1 MREAIRQALIDGVP
15 EVEGRVYEPF
25 AAGPETEKPYLI
37 VRETAEEDNTEWAG
51 FRGRAEVWPYVEQG
65 SLKDID
71 DLSKKI
77 ALALNM
83 QLLEG
88 DDGDAL
94 TCIHDGSGEDIVDED
109 WDALTRCVYFYAL
122 ALQPAGTP
130 GPVENDPWIDALVD
144 WTKEKLGEGYNVYG
158 GKLPASYK
166 RPAVLWRL
174 DNAQIDDAGALAF
187 DVTKQVACHVFG
199 RNAVEEGD
207 IAISIAEQMGAAVKI
222 PLKPS
227 ERVYMTLQSINATL
241 YTDAMKQGHLRAIL
255 KRRTK
260 RPREDVAL
268 IGKVSTDGH
277 IEKGDIDNG

>member
-15 EVEGRVYEPF
+15 EVEGRVFEPF

-51 FRGRAEVWPYVEQG
+51 FRGRVEVWPYVEQG
-65 SLKDID
+65 SLKDVD
-71 DLSKKI
+71 DLSKEI
-77 ALALNM
+77 AVALNM
-83 QLLEG
+83 KLLEG

-94 TCIHDGSGEDIVDED
+94 TCIHDGSGEDVVDED

-130 GPVENDPWIDALVD
+130 GPAENDPWIDALVS
-144 WTKEKLGEGYNVYG
+144 WTKEKLGDGYNVYG

-174 DNAQIDDAGALAF
+174 DNTSIDDAGALAF
-187 DVTKQVACHVFG
+187 VVSKQVACHIFG
-199 RNAVEEGD
+199 RNAIEEGN

-227 ERVYMTLQSINATL
+227 ERLYMTLQSINATL
-241 YTDAMKQGHLRAIL
+241 YTDALKQGHLRAIL
-255 KRRTK
+255 TRKTK
-260 RPREDVAL
+260 RPREEVAK
-268 IGKVSTDGH
+268 IAEVTTGGIIT
-277 IEKGDIDNG
+277 KG

>member
-37 VRETAEEDNTEWAG
+37 VRETAEKDNTEWAG
-51 FRGRAEVWPYVEQG
+51 FRGRVEVWPYVEQG
-65 SLKDID
+65 SLKDVD

-130 GPVENDPWIDALVD
+130 GPAENDPWIDALVS
-144 WTKEKLGEGYNVYG
+144 WTKEKLGDGYNVYG

-174 DNAQIDDAGALAF
+174 DNTSIDDAGALAF
-187 DVTKQVACHVFG
+187 VVSKQVACHIFG
-199 RNAVEEGD
+199 RNAIEEGN

-227 ERVYMTLQSINATL
+227 ERLYMTLQSINATL
-241 YTDAMKQGHLRAIL
+241 YTDALKQGHLRAIL
-255 KRRTK
+255 TRRLK
-260 RPREDVAL
+260 RPREEVAK
-268 IGKVSTDGH
+268 IAKVTTDG
-277 IEKGDIDNG
+277 IITKG

>member
-51 FRGRAEVWPYVEQG
+51 FRGRVEVWPYVEQG
-65 SLKDID
+65 SLKDVD

-174 DNAQIDDAGALAF
+174 DNTSIDDAGALAF
-187 DVTKQVACHVFG
+187 VVSKQVVCHIFG
-199 RNAVEEGD
+199 RNAIEEGN

-227 ERVYMTLQSINATL
+227 ERLYMTLQSINVTL
-241 YTDAMKQGHLRAIL
+241 YTDALKQGHLRAIL
-255 KRRTK
+255 TRRTK
-260 RPREDVAL
+260 RPREEAAKIAEVTTGG
-268 IGKVSTDGH
+268 IIT
-277 IEKGDIDNG
+277 KG

>member
-51 FRGRAEVWPYVEQG
+51 FRGRVEVWPYVEQG
-65 SLKDID
+65 SLKDVD

-130 GPVENDPWIDALVD
+130 GPAENDPWIDALVS
-144 WTKEKLGEGYNVYG
+144 WTKEKLGDGYNVYG

-174 DNAQIDDAGALAF
+174 DNTSIDDAGALAF
-187 DVTKQVACHVFG
+187 VVSKQVACHIFG
-199 RNAVEEGD
+199 RNAIEEGN

-227 ERVYMTLQSINATL
+227 ERLYMTLQSINATL
-241 YTDAMKQGHLRAIL
+241 YTDALKQGHLRAIL
-255 KRRTK
+255 TRRTK
-260 RPREDVAL
+260 RPREEVAK
-268 IGKVSTDGH
+268 IAEVTTGGIIT
-277 IEKGDIDNG
+277 KG

>member
-51 FRGRAEVWPYVEQG
+51 LRGRVEVWPYVEQG
-65 SLKDID
+65 SLKDVD

-174 DNAQIDDAGALAF
+174 DNTSIDDAGALAF
-187 DVTKQVACHVFG
+187 VVSKQVACHIFG
-199 RNAVEEGD
+199 RNAIEEGN

-227 ERVYMTLQSINATL
+227 ERLYMTLQSINATL
-241 YTDAMKQGHLRAIL
+241 YTDALKQGHLRAIL
-255 KRRTK
+255 TRRTK
-260 RPREDVAL
+260 RPREEVAK
-268 IGKVSTDGH
+268 IAEVTTGGIIT
-277 IEKGDIDNG
+277 KG

>member
-15 EVEGRVYEPF
+15 EVEGRVFEPF

-51 FRGRAEVWPYVEQG
+51 FRGRVEVWPYVEQG
-65 SLKDID
+65 SLKDVD
-71 DLSKKI
+71 DLSKEI
-77 ALALNM
+77 AVALNM
-83 QLLEG
+83 KLLEG

-130 GPVENDPWIDALVD
+130 GPAENDPWIDALVS
-144 WTKEKLGEGYNVYG
+144 WTKEKLGDGYNVYG

-174 DNAQIDDAGALAF
+174 DNTSIDDAGALAF
-187 DVTKQVACHVFG
+187 VVSKQVACHIFG
-199 RNAVEEGD
+199 RNAIEEGN

-227 ERVYMTLQSINATL
+227 ERLYMTLQSINATL
-241 YTDAMKQGHLRAIL
+241 YTDALKQGHLRAIL
-255 KRRTK
+255 TRRVK
-260 RPREDVAL
+260 RPREEVAK
-268 IGKVSTDGH
+268 IAKVTTDG
-277 IEKGDIDNG
+277 IITKG

>member
-25 AAGPETEKPYLI
+25 AAGLETEKPYLI

-51 FRGRAEVWPYVEQG
+51 FRGRVEVWPYVEQG
-65 SLKDID
+65 SLKDVD

-144 WTKEKLGEGYNVYG
+144 WTKEKLGDGYNVYG

-174 DNAQIDDAGALAF
+174 DNTSIDDAGALAF
-187 DVTKQVACHVFG
+187 VVSKQVACHIFG
-199 RNAVEEGD
+199 RNAIEEGN

-227 ERVYMTLQSINATL
+227 ERLYMTLQSINATL
-241 YTDAMKQGHLRAIL
+241 YTDALKQGHLRAIL
-255 KRRTK
+255 TRRTK
-260 RPREDVAL
+260 RPREDVAK
-268 IGKVSTDGH
+268 IAEVTTGGIIT
-277 IEKGDIDNG
+277 KG

>member
-15 EVEGRVYEPF
+15 EVESRVYEPF

-51 FRGRAEVWPYVEQG
+51 FRGRVEVWPYVEQG
-65 SLKDID
+65 SLKDVD

-130 GPVENDPWIDALVD
+130 GPVENDPWIDALVN

-174 DNAQIDDAGALAF
+174 DNTSIDDAGALAF
-187 DVTKQVACHVFG
+187 VVSKQVACHIFG
-199 RNAVEEGD
+199 RNAVEEGN

-227 ERVYMTLQSINATL
+227 ERLYMTLQSINATL
-241 YTDAMKQGHLRAIL
+241 YTDALKQGHLRAIL
-255 KRRTK
+255 TRRTK
-260 RPREDVAL
+260 RPREDVAK
-268 IGKVSTDGH
+268 IAEVTTGGIIT
-277 IEKGDIDNG
+277 KG

>member
-51 FRGRAEVWPYVEQG
+51 FRGRVEVWPYVEQG
-65 SLKDID
+65 SLKDVD
-71 DLSKKI
+71 DLSKEI
-77 ALALNM
+77 AVALNM
-83 QLLEG
+83 KLLEG

-109 WDALTRCVYFYAL
+109 WDALTRCTYFYAL

-130 GPVENDPWIDALVD
+130 GPVENDTWIDALVD
-144 WTKEKLGEGYNVYG
+144 WTKEKLGDGYNVYG

-174 DNAQIDDAGALAF
+174 DNTSIDGAGALAF
-187 DVTKQVACHVFG
+187 VVRKQVACHVFG
-199 RNAVEEGD
+199 RNAIEEGN

-227 ERVYMTLQSINATL
+227 ERIYMTLQSINATL
-241 YTDAMKQGHLRAIL
+241 YTDALKQGHLRAIL
-255 KRRTK
+255 TRRTK
-260 RPREDVAL
+260 RPREDVTKIAEVTTGG
-268 IGKVSTDGH
+268 IIT
-277 IEKGDIDNG
+277 KG

>member
-15 EVEGRVYEPF
+15 EVEGRVFEPF

-51 FRGRAEVWPYVEQG
+51 FRGRVEVWPYVEQG
-65 SLKDID
+65 SLKDVD
-71 DLSKKI
+71 DLSKEI

-94 TCIHDGSGEDIVDED
+94 TCIHDGSGEDIVDEE

-130 GPVENDPWIDALVD
+130 GPAENDPWIDALVS
-144 WTKEKLGEGYNVYG
+144 WTKEKLGDGYNVYG

-174 DNAQIDDAGALAF
+174 DNTSIDDAGALAF
-187 DVTKQVACHVFG
+187 VVSKQVACHIFG
-199 RNAVEEGD
+199 RNAIEEGN

-227 ERVYMTLQSINATL
+227 ERLYMTLQSINATL
-241 YTDAMKQGHLRAIL
+241 YTDALKQGHLRAIL
-255 KRRTK
+255 TRRVK
-260 RPREDVAL
+260 RPREEVAK
-268 IGKVSTDGH
+268 IAKVTTDG
-277 IEKGDIDNG
+277 IITKG

>member
-1 MREAIRQALIDGVP
+1 MREAIRQALINGVP

-51 FRGRAEVWPYVEQG
+51 FRGRVEVWPYVEQG
-65 SLKDID
+65 SLKDVD

-174 DNAQIDDAGALAF
+174 DNTSIDDAGALAF
-187 DVTKQVACHVFG
+187 VVSKQVACHIFG
-199 RNAVEEGD
+199 RNAIEEGN

-227 ERVYMTLQSINATL
+227 ERLYMTLQSINATL
-241 YTDAMKQGHLRAIL
+241 YTDALKQGHLRAIL
-255 KRRTK
+255 TRRTK
-260 RPREDVAL
+260 RPREEVAK
-268 IGKVSTDGH
+268 IAEVTTGGIIT
-277 IEKGDIDNG
+277 KG

>member
-15 EVEGRVYEPF
+15 EVESRVYEPF

-51 FRGRAEVWPYVEQG
+51 FRGRVEVWPYVEQG
-65 SLKDID
+65 SLKDVD

-130 GPVENDPWIDALVD
+130 GPVENDPWIDALVN

-174 DNAQIDDAGALAF
+174 DNTSIDDAGALAC
-187 DVTKQVACHVFG
+187 VVSKQVACHIFG
-199 RNAVEEGD
+199 RNAVEEGN

-227 ERVYMTLQSINATL
+227 ERLYMTLQSINATL
-241 YTDAMKQGHLRAIL
+241 YTDALKQGHLRAIL
-255 KRRTK
+255 TRRTK
-260 RPREDVAL
+260 RPREEVAK
-268 IGKVSTDGH
+268 IAEVTTGGIIT
-277 IEKGDIDNG
+277 KG

>member
-15 EVEGRVYEPF
+15 EVEGRVFEPF

-51 FRGRAEVWPYVEQG
+51 FRGRVEVWPYVEQG
-65 SLKDID
+65 SLKDVD
-71 DLSKKI
+71 DLSKEI

-94 TCIHDGSGEDIVDED
+94 TCIHDGSGEDIVDEE

-130 GPVENDPWIDALVD
+130 GPAENDPWIDALVS
-144 WTKEKLGEGYNVYG
+144 WTKEKLGDGYNVYG

-174 DNAQIDDAGALAF
+174 DNTSIDDAGALAF
-187 DVTKQVACHVFG
+187 VVSKQVACHIFG
-199 RNAVEEGD
+199 RNAIEEGN
-207 IAISIAEQMGAAVKI
+207 IAISIAERMGAAVKI

-227 ERVYMTLQSINATL
+227 ERLYMTLQSINATL
-241 YTDAMKQGHLRAIL
+241 YTDALKQGHLRAIL
-255 KRRTK
+255 TRRVK
-260 RPREDVAL
+260 RPREEVAK
-268 IGKVSTDGH
+268 IAKVTTDG
-277 IEKGDIDNG
+277 IITKG

>member
-15 EVEGRVYEPF
+15 EVESRVYEPF

-37 VRETAEEDNTEWAG
+37 VRETADEDNTEWAG
-51 FRGRAEVWPYVEQG
+51 FRGRVEVWPYVEQG
-65 SLKDID
+65 SLKDVD

-130 GPVENDPWIDALVD
+130 GPVENDPWIDALVN

-174 DNAQIDDAGALAF
+174 DNTSIDDAGALAF
-187 DVTKQVACHVFG
+187 VVSKQVACHIFG
-199 RNAVEEGD
+199 RNAVEEGN

-227 ERVYMTLQSINATL
+227 ERLYMTLQSINATL
-241 YTDAMKQGHLRAIL
+241 YTDALKQGHLRAIL
-255 KRRTK
+255 TRRTK
-260 RPREDVAL
+260 RPREEVAK
-268 IGKVSTDGH
+268 IAEVTTGGIIT
-277 IEKGDIDNG
+277 KG

>member
-51 FRGRAEVWPYVEQG
+51 FRGRVEVWPYVEQG
-65 SLKDID
+65 SLKDVD

-94 TCIHDGSGEDIVDED
+94 TCIHDGGGEDIVDED

-130 GPVENDPWIDALVD
+130 GPAENDPWIDALVN
-144 WTKEKLGEGYNVYG
+144 WTREKLGEGYNVYG

-174 DNAQIDDAGALAF
+174 DNTSIDDAGALAF
-187 DVTKQVACHVFG
+187 VVSKQVACHIFG
-199 RNAVEEGD
+199 RNAIEEGN

-227 ERVYMTLQSINATL
+227 ERLYMTLQSINATL
-241 YTDAMKQGHLRAIL
+241 YTDALKQGHLRAIL
-255 KRRTK
+255 TRRTK
-260 RPREDVAL
+260 RPREEVAK
-268 IGKVSTDGH
+268 IAEVTTGGIIT
-277 IEKGDIDNG
+277 KG

>member
-1 MREAIRQALIDGVP
+1 MREAILQALIDGVS

-51 FRGRAEVWPYVEQG
+51 FRGRVEVWPYVEQG
-65 SLKDID
+65 SLKDVD
-71 DLSKKI
+71 DLSKEI
-77 ALALNM
+77 AIALNM
-83 QLLEG
+83 KLLEG

-94 TCIHDGSGEDIVDED
+94 TCIHDGSGEDIVDEE

-130 GPVENDPWIDALVD
+130 GPVENDTWIDALVD

-158 GKLPASYK
+158 GKIPASYK

-174 DNAQIDDAGALAF
+174 DNTSIDDAGALAF
-187 DVTKQVACHVFG
+187 VVSKQVACHIFG
-199 RNAVEEGD
+199 RNAIEEGN

-227 ERVYMTLQSINATL
+227 ERRYMTLQSINATL
-241 YTDAMKQGHLRAIL
+241 YTDALKQGHLRAIL
-255 KRRTK
+255 TRRTK
-260 RPREDVAL
+260 RPREEVAK
-268 IGKVSTDGH
+268 IAEVTTGGIIT
-277 IEKGDIDNG
+277 KG

>member
-37 VRETAEEDNTEWAG
+37 VREMAEEDNTEWAG
-51 FRGRAEVWPYVEQG
+51 FRGRVEVWPYVEQG

-174 DNAQIDDAGALAF
+174 DNTSIDDAGALAF
-187 DVTKQVACHVFG
+187 VVSKQVACHIFG
-199 RNAVEEGD
+199 RNAIEEGN
-207 IAISIAEQMGAAVKI
+207 ITISIAEQMGAAVKI

-227 ERVYMTLQSINATL
+227 ERLYMTLQSINATL
-241 YTDAMKQGHLRAIL
+241 YTDALKQGHLRAIL
-255 KRRTK
+255 TRRTK
-260 RPREDVAL
+260 RPREEVAK
-268 IGKVSTDGH
+268 IAEVTTGGIIT
-277 IEKGDIDNG
+277 KG

>member
-51 FRGRAEVWPYVEQG
+51 FRGRVEVWPYVEQG

-174 DNAQIDDAGALAF
+174 DNTSIDDAGALAF
-187 DVTKQVACHVFG
+187 VVSKQVACHIFG
-199 RNAVEEGD
+199 RNAIEEGN

-227 ERVYMTLQSINATL
+227 ERLYMTLQSINATF
-241 YTDAMKQGHLRAIL
+241 YTDALKQGHLRAIL
-255 KRRTK
+255 TRRTK
-260 RPREDVAL
+260 RPREEVAK
-268 IGKVSTDGH
+268 IAEVTTGGIIT
-277 IEKGDIDNG
+277 KG

>member
-1 MREAIRQALIDGVP
+1 MREAIRKALIDGVP
-15 EVEGRVYEPF
+15 EVEGRVFEPF

-51 FRGRAEVWPYVEQG
+51 FRGRVEVWPYVEQG
-65 SLKDID
+65 SLKDVD

-130 GPVENDPWIDALVD
+130 GPAENDPWIDALVS
-144 WTKEKLGEGYNVYG
+144 WTKEKLGDGYNVYG

-174 DNAQIDDAGALAF
+174 DNTSIDDAGALAF
-187 DVTKQVACHVFG
+187 VVSKQVACHIFG
-199 RNAVEEGD
+199 RNAIEEGN

-227 ERVYMTLQSINATL
+227 ERLYMTLQSINATL
-241 YTDAMKQGHLRAIL
+241 YTDALKQGHLRAIL
-255 KRRTK
+255 TRRVK
-260 RPREDVAL
+260 RPREEVAK
-268 IGKVSTDGH
+268 IAKVTTDG
-277 IEKGDIDNG
+277 IITKG

>member
-15 EVEGRVYEPF
+15 EVEGRVFEPF

-51 FRGRAEVWPYVEQG
+51 FRGRVEVWPYVEQG
-65 SLKDID
+65 SLKDVD

-83 QLLEG
+83 QLLDG

-174 DNAQIDDAGALAF
+174 DNTSIDDAGALAF
-187 DVTKQVACHVFG
+187 VVSKQVACHIFG
-199 RNAVEEGD
+199 RNAIEEGN

-227 ERVYMTLQSINATL
+227 ERLYMTLQSINATL
-241 YTDAMKQGHLRAIL
+241 YTDALKQGHLRAIL
-255 KRRTK
+255 TRRTK
-260 RPREDVAL
+260 RPREEVAK
-268 IGKVSTDGH
+268 IAEVTTGGIIT
-277 IEKGDIDNG
+277 KG

>member
-1 MREAIRQALIDGVP
+1 MREVIRQALIDGVP
-15 EVEGRVYEPF
+15 EVEGRVFEPF

-51 FRGRAEVWPYVEQG
+51 FRGRVEVWPYVEQG
-65 SLKDID
+65 SLKDVD
-71 DLSKKI
+71 DLSKEI
-77 ALALNM
+77 AIALNM

-94 TCIHDGSGEDIVDED
+94 TCIHDGSGEDIVDEE

-130 GPVENDPWIDALVD
+130 GPAENDPWIDALVS
-144 WTKEKLGEGYNVYG
+144 WTKEKLGDGYNVYG

-174 DNAQIDDAGALAF
+174 DNTSIDDAGALAF
-187 DVTKQVACHVFG
+187 VVSKQVACHIFG
-199 RNAVEEGD
+199 RNAIEEGN

-227 ERVYMTLQSINATL
+227 ERLYMTLQSINATL
-241 YTDAMKQGHLRAIL
+241 YTDALKQGHLRAIL
-255 KRRTK
+255 TRRLK
-260 RPREDVAL
+260 RPREEVAK
-268 IGKVSTDGH
+268 IAKVTTDG
-277 IEKGDIDNG
+277 IITKG

>member
-15 EVEGRVYEPF
+15 EVESRVYEPF

-51 FRGRAEVWPYVEQG
+51 FRGLVEVWPYVEQG
-65 SLKDID
+65 SLKDVD

-130 GPVENDPWIDALVD
+130 GPVENDPWIDALVN

-174 DNAQIDDAGALAF
+174 DNTSIDDAGALAF
-187 DVTKQVACHVFG
+187 VVSKQVACHIFG
-199 RNAVEEGD
+199 RNAVEEGN

-227 ERVYMTLQSINATL
+227 ERLYMTLQSINATL
-241 YTDAMKQGHLRAIL
+241 YTDALKQGHLRAIL
-255 KRRTK
+255 TRRTK
-260 RPREDVAL
+260 RPREEVAK
-268 IGKVSTDGH
+268 IAEVTTGGIIT
-277 IEKGDIDNG
+277 KG

>member
-51 FRGRAEVWPYVEQG
+51 FRGRVEVWPYVEQG
-65 SLKDID
+65 SLKDVD

-174 DNAQIDDAGALAF
+174 DNTSIDDAGALAF
-187 DVTKQVACHVFG
+187 VVSKQVACHIFG
-199 RNAVEEGD
+199 RNAIEEGN

-222 PLKPS
+222 SLKPS
-227 ERVYMTLQSINATL
+227 ERLYMTLQSINATL
-241 YTDAMKQGHLRAIL
+241 YTDALKQGHLRAIL
-255 KRRTK
+255 TRRTK
-260 RPREDVAL
+260 RPREEVAK
-268 IGKVSTDGH
+268 IAEVTTGGIIT
-277 IEKGDIDNG
+277 KG

>member
-51 FRGRAEVWPYVEQG
+51 FRGRVEVWPYVEQG
-65 SLKDID
+65 SLKEVD

-174 DNAQIDDAGALAF
+174 DNTSIDDAGALAF
-187 DVTKQVACHVFG
+187 VVSKQVACHIFG
-199 RNAVEEGD
+199 RNAIEEGN

-227 ERVYMTLQSINATL
+227 ERLYMTLQSINATL
-241 YTDAMKQGHLRAIL
+241 YTDALKQGHLRAIL
-255 KRRTK
+255 TRRTK
-260 RPREDVAL
+260 RPREEVAK
-268 IGKVSTDGH
+268 IAEVTTGGIIT
-277 IEKGDIDNG
+277 KG

>member
-51 FRGRAEVWPYVEQG
+51 FRGRVEVWPYVEQG
-65 SLKDID
+65 SLKDVD

-174 DNAQIDDAGALAF
+174 DNTSIDDAGALAF
-187 DVTKQVACHVFG
+187 VVSKQVACHIFG
-199 RNAVEEGD
+199 RNAIEEGN

-227 ERVYMTLQSINATL
+227 ERLYMTLQSINATL
-241 YTDAMKQGHLRAIL
+241 YTDALKQGHLRAIL
-255 KRRTK
+255 TRRTK
-260 RPREDVAL
+260 RPREEAAKIAEVTTGG
-268 IGKVSTDGH
+268 IIT
-277 IEKGDIDNG
+277 KG

>member
-1 MREAIRQALIDGVP
+1 MRDAIRQALIDGVP
-15 EVEGRVYEPF
+15 EVEGRVFEPF

-51 FRGRAEVWPYVEQG
+51 FRGRVEVWPYVEQG
-65 SLKDID
+65 SLKDVD
-71 DLSKKI
+71 DLSKEI

-94 TCIHDGSGEDIVDED
+94 TCIHDGSGEDIVDEE

-130 GPVENDPWIDALVD
+130 GPAENDPWIDALVS
-144 WTKEKLGEGYNVYG
+144 WTKEKLGDGYNVYG

-174 DNAQIDDAGALAF
+174 DNTSIDDAGALAF
-187 DVTKQVACHVFG
+187 VVSKQVACHIFG
-199 RNAVEEGD
+199 RNAIEEGN

-227 ERVYMTLQSINATL
+227 ERLYMTLQSINATL
-241 YTDAMKQGHLRAIL
+241 YTDALKQGHLRAIL
-255 KRRTK
+255 TRRLK
-260 RPREDVAL
+260 RPREEVAK
-268 IGKVSTDGH
+268 IAKVTTDG
-277 IEKGDIDNG
+277 IITKG

>member
-51 FRGRAEVWPYVEQG
+51 FRGRVEVWPYVEQG
-65 SLKDID
+65 SLKDVD

-130 GPVENDPWIDALVD
+130 GPAENDPWIDALVS
-144 WTKEKLGEGYNVYG
+144 WTKEKLGDGYNVYG

-174 DNAQIDDAGALAF
+174 DNTSIDDAGALAF
-187 DVTKQVACHVFG
+187 VVSKQVACHIFG
-199 RNAVEEGD
+199 RNAIEEGN

-227 ERVYMTLQSINATL
+227 ERLYMTLQSINATL
-241 YTDAMKQGHLRAIL
+241 YTDALKQGHLRAIL
-255 KRRTK
+255 TRRLK
-260 RPREDVAL
+260 RPREEVAK
-268 IGKVSTDGH
+268 IAKVTTDG
-277 IEKGDIDNG
+277 IITKG

>member
-51 FRGRAEVWPYVEQG
+51 FRGRVEVWPYVEQG
-65 SLKDID
+65 SLKDVD
-71 DLSKKI
+71 DLSKEI

-94 TCIHDGSGEDIVDED
+94 TCIHDGSGEDIVDEE

-130 GPVENDPWIDALVD
+130 GPAENDPWIDALVS
-144 WTKEKLGEGYNVYG
+144 WTKEKLGGGYNVYG

-174 DNAQIDDAGALAF
+174 DNTSIDDAGALAF
-187 DVTKQVACHVFG
+187 VVSKQVACHIFG
-199 RNAVEEGD
+199 RNAIEEGN

-227 ERVYMTLQSINATL
+227 ERLYMTLQSINATL
-241 YTDAMKQGHLRAIL
+241 YTDALKQGHLRAIL
-255 KRRTK
+255 TRKTK
-260 RPREDVAL
+260 RPREEVAK
-268 IGKVSTDGH
+268 IAKVTTDG
-277 IEKGDIDNG
+277 IIKKG

>member
-51 FRGRAEVWPYVEQG
+51 FRGRVEVWPYVEQG

-174 DNAQIDDAGALAF
+174 DNTSIDDAGALAF
-187 DVTKQVACHVFG
+187 VVSKQVACHIFG
-199 RNAVEEGD
+199 RNAIEEGN

-227 ERVYMTLQSINATL
+227 ERLYMTLQSINATL
-241 YTDAMKQGHLRAIL
+241 YTDALKQGHLRAIL
-255 KRRTK
+255 TRRTK
-260 RPREDVAL
+260 RPREEVAK
-268 IGKVSTDGH
+268 IAEVTTGGIIT
-277 IEKGDIDNG
+277 KG

>member
-51 FRGRAEVWPYVEQG
+51 FRGRVEVWPYVEQG
-65 SLKDID
+65 SLKDVD
-71 DLSKKI
+71 DLSKEI

-94 TCIHDGSGEDIVDED
+94 TCIHDGSGEDIVDEE

-130 GPVENDPWIDALVD
+130 GPAENDPWIDALVS
-144 WTKEKLGEGYNVYG
+144 WTKEKLGDGYNVYG

-174 DNAQIDDAGALAF
+174 DNTSIDDAGALAF
-187 DVTKQVACHVFG
+187 VVSKQVACHIFG
-199 RNAVEEGD
+199 RNAIEEGN

-227 ERVYMTLQSINATL
+227 ERLYMTLQSINATL
-241 YTDAMKQGHLRAIL
+241 YTDALKQGHLRAIL
-255 KRRTK
+255 TRRLK
-260 RPREDVAL
+260 RPREEVAK
-268 IGKVSTDGH
+268 IAKVTTDG
-277 IEKGDIDNG
+277 IITKG

>member
-51 FRGRAEVWPYVEQG
+51 FRGRVEVWPYVEQG
-65 SLKDID
+65 SLKDVD
-71 DLSKKI
+71 DLSKEI
-77 ALALNM
+77 AVALNM
-83 QLLEG
+83 KLLEG

-94 TCIHDGSGEDIVDED
+94 TCIHDGSGEDIVDEE

-174 DNAQIDDAGALAF
+174 DNTSIDDAGALAF
-187 DVTKQVACHVFG
+187 VVSKQVACHIFG
-199 RNAVEEGD
+199 RNAIEEGN
-207 IAISIAEQMGAAVKI
+207 IAISIAEQMGAAAKI

-227 ERVYMTLQSINATL
+227 ERLYMTLQSINATL
-241 YTDAMKQGHLRAIL
+241 YTDALKQGHLRAIL
-255 KRRTK
+255 TRRTK
-260 RPREDVAL
+260 RPREEVAK
-268 IGKVSTDGH
+268 IAEVTTGGIIT
-277 IEKGDIDNG
+277 KG

>member
-15 EVEGRVYEPF
+15 EVESRVYEPF

-51 FRGRAEVWPYVEQG
+51 FRGRVEVWPYVEQG
-65 SLKDID
+65 SLKDVD

-130 GPVENDPWIDALVD
+130 GPVENDPWIDALVN

-174 DNAQIDDAGALAF
+174 DNTSIDDAGALAF
-187 DVTKQVACHVFG
+187 VVSKQVACHIFG
-199 RNAVEEGD
+199 RNAVEEGN
-207 IAISIAEQMGAAVKI
+207 IAMSIAEQMGAAVKI

-227 ERVYMTLQSINATL
+227 ERLYMTLQSINATL
-241 YTDAMKQGHLRAIL
+241 YTDALKQGHLRAIL
-255 KRRTK
+255 TRRTK
-260 RPREDVAL
+260 RPREEVAK
-268 IGKVSTDGH
+268 IAEVTTGGIIT
-277 IEKGDIDNG
+277 KG

>member
-51 FRGRAEVWPYVEQG
+51 FRGRVEVWPYVEQG
-65 SLKDID
+65 SLKDVD
-71 DLSKKI
+71 DLSKET

-94 TCIHDGSGEDIVDED
+94 TCIHDGSGEDIVDEE

-130 GPVENDPWIDALVD
+130 GPAENDPWIDALVS
-144 WTKEKLGEGYNVYG
+144 WTKEKLGDGYNVYG

-174 DNAQIDDAGALAF
+174 DNTSIDDTGALAF
-187 DVTKQVACHVFG
+187 VVSKQVACHIFG
-199 RNAVEEGD
+199 RNAIEEGN

-227 ERVYMTLQSINATL
+227 ERLYMTLQSINATL
-241 YTDAMKQGHLRAIL
+241 YTDALKQGHLRAIL
-255 KRRTK
+255 TRRLK
-260 RPREDVAL
+260 RPRKEVAK
-268 IGKVSTDGH
+268 IAKVTTDG
-277 IEKGDIDNG
+277 IITKG

>member
-15 EVEGRVYEPF
+15 EVEGRVFEPF

-51 FRGRAEVWPYVEQG
+51 FRGRVEVWPYVEQG
-65 SLKDID
+65 SLKDVD
-71 DLSKKI
+71 DLSKEI

-94 TCIHDGSGEDIVDED
+94 TCIHDGSGEDIVDEE

-130 GPVENDPWIDALVD
+130 GPAENDPWIDALVS
-144 WTKEKLGEGYNVYG
+144 WTKEKLGDGYNVYG
-158 GKLPASYK
+158 GKLPANYK

-241 YTDAMKQGHLRAIL
+241 YTDALKQGHLRAIMTR
-255 KRRTK
+255 KTK
-260 RPREDVAL
+260 RPREEVAK
-268 IGKVSTDGH
+268 IAKVTTGG
-277 IEKGDIDNG
+277 IITKG

>member
-51 FRGRAEVWPYVEQG
+51 FRGRVEVWPYVEQG
-65 SLKDID
+65 SLKDVD

-94 TCIHDGSGEDIVDED
+94 TCIHDGSGEDIVDEE

-130 GPVENDPWIDALVD
+130 GPAENDPWIDALVS
-144 WTKEKLGEGYNVYG
+144 WTKEKLGDGYNVYG
-158 GKLPASYK
+158 SKLPASYK

-174 DNAQIDDAGALAF
+174 DNTSIDDAGALAF
-187 DVTKQVACHVFG
+187 VVSKQVACHIFG
-199 RNAVEEGD
+199 RNAIEEGN

-227 ERVYMTLQSINATL
+227 ERLYMTLQSINATL
-241 YTDAMKQGHLRAIL
+241 YTDALKQGHLRAIL
-255 KRRTK
+255 TRRTK
-260 RPREDVAL
+260 RPREEVAK
-268 IGKVSTDGH
+268 IAEVTTGGIIT
-277 IEKGDIDNG
+277 KG

>member
-15 EVEGRVYEPF
+15 EVEGRVFEPF

-51 FRGRAEVWPYVEQG
+51 FRGRVEVWPYVEQG
-65 SLKDID
+65 SLKDVD

-130 GPVENDPWIDALVD
+130 GPAENDPWIDALVS
-144 WTKEKLGEGYNVYG
+144 WTKEKLGDGYNVYG

-174 DNAQIDDAGALAF
+174 DNTSIDDVGALAF
-187 DVTKQVACHVFG
+187 VVSKQVACHIFG
-199 RNAVEEGD
+199 RNAIEEGN

-227 ERVYMTLQSINATL
+227 ERLYMTLQSINATL
-241 YTDAMKQGHLRAIL
+241 YTDALKQGHLRAIL
-255 KRRTK
+255 TRRVK
-260 RPREDVAL
+260 RPREEVAK
-268 IGKVSTDGH
+268 IAKVTTDG
-277 IEKGDIDNG
+277 IITKG

>member
-51 FRGRAEVWPYVEQG
+51 FRGRVEVWPYVEQG
-65 SLKDID
+65 SLKDVD
-71 DLSKKI
+71 DLSKEI
-77 ALALNM
+77 AVALNM
-83 QLLEG
+83 KLLEG

-174 DNAQIDDAGALAF
+174 DNTSIEDAGALAF
-187 DVTKQVACHVFG
+187 VVSKQVACHIFG
-199 RNAVEEGD
+199 RNAIEEGN

-227 ERVYMTLQSINATL
+227 ERLYMTLQSINATL
-241 YTDAMKQGHLRAIL
+241 YTDALKQGHLRAIL
-255 KRRTK
+255 TRRTK
-260 RPREDVAL
+260 RPREEVAK
-268 IGKVSTDGH
+268 IAEVTTGGIIT
-277 IEKGDIDNG
+277 KG

>member
-51 FRGRAEVWPYVEQG
+51 FRGRVEVWPYVEQG
-65 SLKDID
+65 SLKDVD

-94 TCIHDGSGEDIVDED
+94 TCIHDGIGEDIVDED

-122 ALQPAGTP
+122 ALQPAGNP

-174 DNAQIDDAGALAF
+174 DNTSIDDAGALAF
-187 DVTKQVACHVFG
+187 VVSKQVACHIFG
-199 RNAVEEGD
+199 RNAIEEGN

-227 ERVYMTLQSINATL
+227 ERLYMTLQSINATL
-241 YTDAMKQGHLRAIL
+241 YTDALKQGHLRAIL
-255 KRRTK
+255 TRRTK
-260 RPREDVAL
+260 RPREEVAK
-268 IGKVSTDGH
+268 IAEVTTCGIIT
-277 IEKGDIDNG
+277 KG